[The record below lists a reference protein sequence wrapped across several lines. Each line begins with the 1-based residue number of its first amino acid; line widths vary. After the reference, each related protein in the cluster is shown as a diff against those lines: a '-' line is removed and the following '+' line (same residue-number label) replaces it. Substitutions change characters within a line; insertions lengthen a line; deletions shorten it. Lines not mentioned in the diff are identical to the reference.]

1 MIKMKKLNM
10 MTMMLMAFAALFL
23 MGAMSQAAAV
33 DYWLDV
39 QAFDKLMPDGVTT
52 VQMWGYASCSDN
64 TFAGCS
70 APTVPGPLLTA
81 AAGDTLNI
89 TVRNSLPAAV
99 PGSVYSEPTSLI
111 INGQPGTITPVF
123 FPADAQGRQR
133 VRSFAAEAAAAGGMQ
148 TYTFGPVKAGT
159 YLYQSGTHPSVQVQ
173 MGMYGALT
181 VTPAV
186 LTEAYPGAAFT
197 FDKELVLLFSEIAPD
212 IHAAI
217 ADGSYG
223 TAGGITS
230 TIDYKPRYFLINGEP
245 FTSPY
250 SYLFAGL
257 MPDDRILLRFLNAGL
272 ESHVPTV
279 MEPYLNVIAEDGYP
293 YAFSKKNV
301 SMLLPAG
308 KTMDAIITPTK
319 VSTIVLFDR
328 RLRLTNDFA
337 SPGGMMVNIYIG
349 DLTQPVLSSPTG
361 TINTKTPTYIWS
373 EVPGAD
379 SYQLYVKTT
388 AGVPEVDEV
397 FSSTVCNAGICSA
410 ESAVLLSE
418 GPHMWT
424 VRGSNAAGD
433 GPWGVALSFIV
444 DTIPPTP
451 VVLGPSGVV
460 AKKPKPAYSWNSVTG
475 AVSYRLYI
483 TDAAGLPIW
492 DVWYTATE
500 AGCAAGGVCSVTPV
514 LKLRKRT
521 PYLWQVM
528 AKNAAG
534 IDGLFSS
541 PTLFAIGK
549 AGTGFATL
557 IAPTGAITTA
567 TPTYQWTGP
576 AGGTAYQLSVNRV
589 VGGVVQKVIRV
600 KYTAAA
606 AGCAAGGICSVTPV
620 TVLTDADYQWTV
632 VATNASGKGPISLP
646 MSFTK
651 Q

>member
-1 MIKMKKLNM
+1 MINMKKPNI
-10 MTMMLMAFAALFL
+10 MTMLLMAFAALFL

-52 VQMWGYASCSDN
+52 IRMWGYASCTN
-64 TFAGCS
+64 GTFGTCA
-70 APTVPGPLLTA
+70 APTVPGPVLTA
-81 AAGDTLNI
+81 VEGDELNI

-111 INGQPGTITPVF
+111 INGQPGTIAPVTF
-123 FPADAQGRQR
+123 LDPQGRTR
-133 VRSFAAEAAAAGGMQ
+133 VRSFAAEAAAAGGTQ
-148 TYTFGPVKAGT
+148 TYTFDPVRAGT
-159 YLYQSGTHPSVQVQ
+159 YLYQSGTHPSVQIQ
-173 MGMYGALT
+173 MGLYGTLK
-181 VTPAV
+181 VSSPV

-197 FDKELVLLFSEIAPD
+197 FDKELVLLFSEVAPD
-212 IHAAI
+212 VHAAI
-217 ADGSYG
+217 ADGTYG

-257 MPDDRILLRFLNAGL
+257 PDDRILLRFLNAGL
-272 ESHVPTV
+272 ESHVPTI
-279 MEPYLNVIAEDGYP
+279 MEPYLNVIAEDGNP
-293 YAFSKKNV
+293 YSFSKQNV

-328 RLRLTNDFA
+328 RLRLTNDLV

-349 DLTQPVLSSPTG
+349 DLTQPVLTSPTG
-361 TINTKTPTYIWS
+361 TINTKTPTYVWS
-373 EVPGAD
+373 EVPGAT
-379 SYQLYVKTT
+379 SYQVYVKTT
-388 AGVPEVDEV
+388 AGVPEVDEI

-410 ESAVLLSE
+410 VSAVLLSE
-418 GPHMWT
+418 GPHLWT
-424 VRGSNAAGD
+424 VRGVNAAGD

-451 VVLGPSGVV
+451 GVLGPSGVV
-460 AKKPKPAYSWNSVTG
+460 TEKKPVFSWNSVTG

-483 TDAAGLPIW
+483 TNAAGQVVW
-492 DVWYTATE
+492 DTWYTAVE
-500 AGCAAGGVCSVTPV
+500 AGCSLGGVCSVTPTV
-514 LKLRKRT
+514 KLKKKKA
-521 PYLWQVM
+521 YSWQVM
-528 AKNAAG
+528 AQNAAG
-534 IDGLFSS
+534 VNGLFSA
-541 PTLFAIGK
+541 PTVFAIGK
-549 AGTGFATL
+549 AGTGFAIL
-557 IAPTGAITTA
+557 IAPTGTITIA

-576 AGGTAYQLSVNRV
+576 AGGTSYQLIVNRV
-589 VGGVVQKVIRV
+589 VAGQLQKVI
-600 KYTAAA
+600 KATYTAAA
-606 AGCAAGGICSVTPV
+606 AGCAAGGTCSVTPA
-620 TVLTDADYQWTV
+620 TALTNADYQWTIQ
-632 VATNASGKGPISLP
+632 ATNAAGKGPVSMP